1 MGKREDAIGQM
12 WGGFLG
18 ALASCG
24 WLAMAIFAWQV
35 PWFWWATFNESGWW
49 VLLALLLT
57 FLGVAPLL
65 GSLALGFNGLK
76 KLKLASIPPQFR
88 ERFTEFQA
96 TEASWSQVNKHHDD
110 HLEKGSKGD
119 KVRQLQEFLN
129 GKGASLGVDGRFGN
143 KTDAAVRRFQTENG
157 LVVDGVVGTQTW
169 DALTMPQES
178 KSAVTA
184 SINGLHAQL
193 YNNKELSGVQG
204 MIDEATLV
212 ALGLERSMLGL
223 SIGVKGEA
231 ARTMQQALLDAGL
244 SFHAGADGNFGPAT
258 EEALKQFQEQSGISL
273 GAVIERTD
281 STIDFDWGG
290 GAPHK
295 GMNQDYFSIRWTGF
309 MKPEHSGTYSIHT
322 VTDDGV
328 RLWVGDEL
336 LIDDW
341 NPHPPKEN
349 SANVNLQAE
358 GYYPIKMEFFEGG
371 GGAMAR
377 LLWTPP
383 GGNKNV
389 IPNWAL
395 FTSDTGVVGQ
405 PEDEVDQEAAAEQ
418 TLFIEKRSHSA
429 GESIKVRFKDGPG
442 NPTDWIGIFEE
453 GAPSNAES
461 FLDWLYVSGS
471 REVGSPSR
479 RGVVTFSEGVP
490 DGDYSVRLFAN
501 NGYELVAE
509 TSLTV
514 GEVESIAEAEVD
526 VEALVQAVEAQIGP
540 IPDFDGEVDK
550 LRALAEE
557 EMEKRIEKLPAPI
570 QERVRA
576 TFAAKMGSLETK
588 VRSGIPRADKVA
600 VGVAAAAGLAGA
612 AAVGLA
618 ATHRVSKGD
627 EEGAEEVAVESSGE
641 PSDESADEAESVVMA
656 PPMTSVMIDAREGE
670 FIRLVEGVKAART
683 STQRS
688 KMVAEDLT
696 GLWPVT
702 VVIDD
707 IHRTMG
713 VGLDAEYKDGKTI
726 EGVIEGTDIAV
737 SILASSLKHQN
748 LDEFEPGMKFIS
760 TVAVKEY
767 RPVLKRFQLLA

>member
-281 STIDFDWGG
+281 
-290 GAPHK
+290 H
-295 GMNQDYFSIRWTGF
+295 
-309 MKPEHSGTYSIHT
+309 H
-322 VTDDGV
+322 
-328 RLWVGDEL
+328 RL
-336 LIDDW
+336 
-341 NPHPPKEN
+341 
-349 SANVNLQAE
+349 
-358 GYYPIKMEFFEGG
+358 
-371 GGAMAR
+371 
-377 LLWTPP
+377 
-383 GGNKNV
+383 
-389 IPNWAL
+389 
-395 FTSDTGVVGQ
+395 
-405 PEDEVDQEAAAEQ
+405 
-418 TLFIEKRSHSA
+418 
-429 GESIKVRFKDGPG
+429 
-442 NPTDWIGIFEE
+442 
-453 GAPSNAES
+453 
-461 FLDWLYVSGS
+461 
-471 REVGSPSR
+471 
-479 RGVVTFSEGVP
+479 
-490 DGDYSVRLFAN
+490 
-501 NGYELVAE
+501 
-509 TSLTV
+509 
-514 GEVESIAEAEVD
+514 
-526 VEALVQAVEAQIGP
+526 
-540 IPDFDGEVDK
+540 
-550 LRALAEE
+550 
-557 EMEKRIEKLPAPI
+557 
-570 QERVRA
+570 
-576 TFAAKMGSLETK
+576 
-588 VRSGIPRADKVA
+588 
-600 VGVAAAAGLAGA
+600 
-612 AAVGLA
+612 
-618 ATHRVSKGD
+618 
-627 EEGAEEVAVESSGE
+627 
-641 PSDESADEAESVVMA
+641 
-656 PPMTSVMIDAREGE
+656 
-670 FIRLVEGVKAART
+670 
-683 STQRS
+683 
-688 KMVAEDLT
+688 
-696 GLWPVT
+696 
-702 VVIDD
+702 
-707 IHRTMG
+707 
-713 VGLDAEYKDGKTI
+713 
-726 EGVIEGTDIAV
+726 
-737 SILASSLKHQN
+737 
-748 LDEFEPGMKFIS
+748 
-760 TVAVKEY
+760 
-767 RPVLKRFQLLA
+767 

>member
-395 FTSDTGVVGQ
+395 TLCWRIDQGQIQGWTWQSD
-405 PEDEVDQEAAAEQ
+405 
-418 TLFIEKRSHSA
+418 
-429 GESIKVRFKDGPG
+429 
-442 NPTDWIGIFEE
+442 
-453 GAPSNAES
+453 
-461 FLDWLYVSGS
+461 
-471 REVGSPSR
+471 
-479 RGVVTFSEGVP
+479 
-490 DGDYSVRLFAN
+490 
-501 NGYELVAE
+501 
-509 TSLTV
+509 
-514 GEVESIAEAEVD
+514 
-526 VEALVQAVEAQIGP
+526 
-540 IPDFDGEVDK
+540 
-550 LRALAEE
+550 
-557 EMEKRIEKLPAPI
+557 
-570 QERVRA
+570 
-576 TFAAKMGSLETK
+576 
-588 VRSGIPRADKVA
+588 
-600 VGVAAAAGLAGA
+600 
-612 AAVGLA
+612 
-618 ATHRVSKGD
+618 
-627 EEGAEEVAVESSGE
+627 
-641 PSDESADEAESVVMA
+641 
-656 PPMTSVMIDAREGE
+656 
-670 FIRLVEGVKAART
+670 
-683 STQRS
+683 
-688 KMVAEDLT
+688 
-696 GLWPVT
+696 
-702 VVIDD
+702 
-707 IHRTMG
+707 
-713 VGLDAEYKDGKTI
+713 
-726 EGVIEGTDIAV
+726 
-737 SILASSLKHQN
+737 
-748 LDEFEPGMKFIS
+748 
-760 TVAVKEY
+760 
-767 RPVLKRFQLLA
+767 

>member
-1 MGKREDAIGQM
+1 MGEREDAIRKIV
-12 WGGFLG
+12 GGVFGSLFG
-18 ALASCG
+18 VG
-24 WLAMAIFAWQV
+24 WLSQAIFAWKV
-35 PWFWWATFNESGWW
+35 PWFWWAAFNESGWW

-57 FLGVAPLL
+57 FIGVAPLL
-65 GSLALGFNGLK
+65 VSIGFILDGIK
-76 KLKLASIPPQFR
+76 KLGQSAIPEQLR
-88 ERFTEFQA
+88 DEAWRFE
-96 TEASWSQVNKHHDD
+96 EVHSS
-110 HLEKGSKGD
+110 GSESPSNAK
-119 KVRQLQEFLN
+119 
-129 GKGASLGVDGRFGN
+129 AVD
-143 KTDAAVRRFQTENG
+143 
-157 LVVDGVVGTQTW
+157 VVGVT
-169 DALTMPQES
+169 S
-178 KSAVTA
+178 SSSAAAIA
-184 SINGLHAQL
+184 SINGLHAEL
-193 YNNKELSGVQG
+193 YNDKELSGVRG

-212 ALGLERSMLGL
+212 ALGLERSLLGL
-223 SIGVKGEA
+223 SNGAKGES
-231 ARTMQQALLDAGL
+231 ARTIQQALLDAGL

-290 GAPHK
+290 GAPHE
-295 GMNQDYFSIRWTGF
+295 GMNQDNFSIRWTGF

-341 NPHPPKEN
+341 NQHAPKEN
-349 SANVNLQAE
+349 SANVNLEVEQ
-358 GYYPIKMEFFEGG
+358 YYPIKMEFFEGG

-395 FTSDTGVVGQ
+395 YTSDTGVVEQ
-405 PEDEVDQEAAAEQ
+405 SEDEVDQETAAEQ

-461 FLDWLYVSGS
+461 YLDWLYVSGS
-471 REVGSPSR
+471 REVGSSTR
-479 RGVVTFSEGVP
+479 RGIVTFSEGVP

-509 TSLTV
+509 TALTV
-514 GEVESIAEAEVD
+514 GGVDRSEDEEAEFDHLKDEVEDALAAESIAEVD
-526 VEALVQAVEAQIGP
+526 VEALVQAVEELSTEDYARFLAH
-540 IPDFDGEVDK
+540 PDFDGEVDK
-550 LRALAEE
+550 LRVFADE
-557 EMEKRIEKLPAPI
+557 EMEERIEKLPGPI

-576 TFAAKMGSLETK
+576 TFAAKMDSLESK

-600 VGVAAAAGLAGA
+600 VGMAAAAGLAGA
-612 AAVGLA
+612 AAAGLA

-627 EEGAEEVAVESSGE
+627 EVAVESSRE

-656 PPMTSVMIDAREGE
+656 PPMTSAMIDAREGE

-696 GLWPVT
+696 GVWPVT
-702 VVIDD
+702 IVIDD

-713 VGLDAEYKDGKTI
+713 VGLDDEYKDGKTI
-726 EGVIEGTDIAV
+726 EGIIEGTDVAV
-737 SILASSLKHQN
+737 SILASSVKHPD
-748 LDEFEPGMKFIS
+748 LDELEPGMTFAANC
-760 TVAVKEY
+760 VVKEY
-767 RPVLKRFQLLA
+767 RPVMKRFQLLG

>member
-12 WGGFLG
+12 LGGFLG

-24 WLAMAIFAWQV
+24 WLAFAIFVWQL

-49 VLLALLLT
+49 ILLALLLT
-57 FLGVAPLL
+57 FLAVAPLL
-65 GSLALGFNGLK
+65 VGLGVGLHGLK
-76 KLKLASIPPQFR
+76 KFQLASIPEQLR
-88 ERFTEFQA
+88 SEAWRFEDIHADNF
-96 TEASWSQVNKHHDD
+96 
-110 HLEKGSKGD
+110 
-119 KVRQLQEFLN
+119 
-129 GKGASLGVDGRFGN
+129 VDSGN
-143 KTDAAVRRFQTENG
+143 MSPSTANAV
-157 LVVDGVVGTQTW
+157 DVVGVTSS
-169 DALTMPQES
+169 A
-178 KSAVTA
+178 AVTA

-358 GYYPIKMEFFEGG
+358 EYYPIKMEFFEGG

-501 NGYELVAE
+501 NGYELVAK

-514 GEVESIAEAEVD
+514 GEIPRSEEEQAESELDHLKDEVEDALAAESIAEVD
-526 VEALVQAVEAQIGP
+526 VEALFQAVEELSTEDYARFVAH
-540 IPDFDGEVDK
+540 PDFDGEVDK
-550 LRALAEE
+550 LRVFAEE
-557 EMEKRIEKLPAPI
+557 EMEERIEKLPAPI

-576 TFAAKMGSLETK
+576 TFAAKMDSLESK

-627 EEGAEEVAVESSGE
+627 EEGADEVAVESSGE

-656 PPMTSVMIDAREGE
+656 PPMASAMIDAREGE
-670 FIRLVEGVKAART
+670 FIRLVEGVKEART

-707 IHRTMG
+707 IHRTIG
-713 VGLDAEYKDGKTI
+713 VGLDDEYKDGKTI
-726 EGVIEGTDIAV
+726 EGTIEGTDVAV
-737 SILASSLKHQN
+737 SILASSVKHPD
-748 LDEFEPGMKFIS
+748 LDELEPGMTFAANC
-760 TVAVKEY
+760 VVKEY
-767 RPVLKRFQLLA
+767 RPVLKRFELLG

>member
-1 MGKREDAIGQM
+1 M
-12 WGGFLG
+12 WAGFLG

-24 WLAMAIFAWQV
+24 WLAFAIFVWQL

-49 VLLALLLT
+49 ILLALLLT
-57 FLGVAPLL
+57 FLAVAPFLVGL
-65 GSLALGFNGLK
+65 GVGLHGLK
-76 KLKLASIPPQFR
+76 KFQLASIPEQLR
-88 ERFTEFQA
+88 SEAWRFEDIHADNF
-96 TEASWSQVNKHHDD
+96 
-110 HLEKGSKGD
+110 
-119 KVRQLQEFLN
+119 
-129 GKGASLGVDGRFGN
+129 VDSGN
-143 KTDAAVRRFQTENG
+143 MSPSTANAV
-157 LVVDGVVGTQTW
+157 DVVGVTSS
-169 DALTMPQES
+169 A
-178 KSAVTA
+178 AVTA

-244 SFHAGADGNFGPAT
+244 SFHAGADGHFGPST
-258 EEALKQFQEQSGISL
+258 EKALKQFQEQSGISL

-290 GAPHK
+290 GAPHE

-358 GYYPIKMEFFEGG
+358 EYYPIKMEFFEGG

-501 NGYELVAE
+501 NGYELVAK

-526 VEALVQAVEAQIGP
+526 VEALVQVVGSDIVQAVEAQIGP

-550 LRALAEE
+550 LRVLAEE

-618 ATHRVSKGD
+618 ATHRVSKP
-627 EEGAEEVAVESSGE
+627 EVWMKEATIQGEKLHGNATNHPNLGTKKITTSSIVSQEMKGLIHHIETKNTLYLIHENDMGSSVESSRE

-656 PPMTSVMIDAREGE
+656 PPMTSAMIDAREGE

-688 KMVAEDLT
+688 KIVAEDLT

-713 VGLDAEYKDGKTI
+713 VGLDDEYKDGKTI
-726 EGVIEGTDIAV
+726 EGTIEGTDVAV
-737 SILASSLKHQN
+737 SILASSVKHPD
-748 LDEFEPGMKFIS
+748 LDELEPGMTFAANC
-760 TVAVKEY
+760 VVKEY
-767 RPVLKRFQLLA
+767 RPVLKRFELLG

>member
-1 MGKREDAIGQM
+1 
-12 WGGFLG
+12 
-18 ALASCG
+18 
-24 WLAMAIFAWQV
+24 
-35 PWFWWATFNESGWW
+35 
-49 VLLALLLT
+49 
-57 FLGVAPLL
+57 
-65 GSLALGFNGLK
+65 
-76 KLKLASIPPQFR
+76 
-88 ERFTEFQA
+88 
-96 TEASWSQVNKHHDD
+96 
-110 HLEKGSKGD
+110 
-119 KVRQLQEFLN
+119 
-129 GKGASLGVDGRFGN
+129 
-143 KTDAAVRRFQTENG
+143 
-157 LVVDGVVGTQTW
+157 
-169 DALTMPQES
+169 
-178 KSAVTA
+178 
-184 SINGLHAQL
+184 
-193 YNNKELSGVQG
+193 
-204 MIDEATLV
+204 
-212 ALGLERSMLGL
+212 
-223 SIGVKGEA
+223 
-231 ARTMQQALLDAGL
+231 
-244 SFHAGADGNFGPAT
+244 
-258 EEALKQFQEQSGISL
+258 
-273 GAVIERTD
+273 
-281 STIDFDWGG
+281 
-290 GAPHK
+290 
-295 GMNQDYFSIRWTGF
+295 
-309 MKPEHSGTYSIHT
+309 
-322 VTDDGV
+322 
-328 RLWVGDEL
+328 
-336 LIDDW
+336 
-341 NPHPPKEN
+341 
-349 SANVNLQAE
+349 
-358 GYYPIKMEFFEGG
+358 MEFFEGG

-501 NGYELVAE
+501 NGYELVAK

-526 VEALVQAVEAQIGP
+526 VEALVQVVGSDIVQAVEAQIGP

-550 LRALAEE
+550 LRVLAEE

-618 ATHRVSKGD
+618 ATHRVSKP
-627 EEGAEEVAVESSGE
+627 EVWMKEATIQGEKLHGNATNHPNLGTKKITTSSIVSQEMKGLIHHIETKNTLYLIHENDMGSSVESSRE

-656 PPMTSVMIDAREGE
+656 PPMTSAMIDAREGE

-688 KMVAEDLT
+688 KIVAEDLT

-713 VGLDAEYKDGKTI
+713 VGLDDEYKDGKTI
-726 EGVIEGTDIAV
+726 EGTIEGTDVAV
-737 SILASSLKHQN
+737 SILASSVKHPD
-748 LDEFEPGMKFIS
+748 LDELEPGMTFAANC
-760 TVAVKEY
+760 VVKEY
-767 RPVLKRFQLLA
+767 RPVLKRFELLG

>member
-1 MGKREDAIGQM
+1 MGEREDAASAQM

-49 VLLALLLT
+49 ILLALLLT

-65 GSLALGFNGLK
+65 GSLAFGFNGLK
-76 KLKLASIPPQFR
+76 KLKLASIPEQLR
-88 ERFTEFQA
+88 SEAWRFEDIHADNF
-96 TEASWSQVNKHHDD
+96 
-110 HLEKGSKGD
+110 
-119 KVRQLQEFLN
+119 
-129 GKGASLGVDGRFGN
+129 VDSGN
-143 KTDAAVRRFQTENG
+143 MSPSTANAV
-157 LVVDGVVGTQTW
+157 DVVGVTSS
-169 DALTMPQES
+169 A
-178 KSAVTA
+178 AVTA

-212 ALGLERSMLGL
+212 ALGLERSLLGL
-223 SIGVKGEA
+223 SNGAKGES

-290 GAPHK
+290 GAPHE
-295 GMNQDYFSIRWTGF
+295 GMNQDNFSIRWTGF

-341 NPHPPKEN
+341 NQHPPEEN

-358 GYYPIKMEFFEGG
+358 QYYPIKMEFFEGG

-395 FTSDTGVVGQ
+395 YTSDTGVVEQ
-405 PEDEVDQEAAAEQ
+405 SEDEVDQEAAAEQ

-461 FLDWLYVSGS
+461 YLDWLYVSGS
-471 REVGSPSR
+471 REAGSSNR
-479 RGVVTFSEGVP
+479 RGIVTFSEGVP

-501 NGYELVAE
+501 NGYGLVAE
-509 TSLTV
+509 TALTV
-514 GEVESIAEAEVD
+514 GGVDRSEEEEAEFDHLKDEVEDALAAESIAEVD
-526 VEALVQAVEAQIGP
+526 VEALVQAVEELSTEDYARLVAH
-540 IPDFDGEVDK
+540 PDFDGEVDK
-550 LRALAEE
+550 LRVMAEE
-557 EMEKRIEKLPAPI
+557 EMEERIEKLPAPI
-570 QERVRA
+570 QERIRT
-576 TFAAKMGSLETK
+576 TFAAKMDSFESK

-612 AAVGLA
+612 AAAGLA

-627 EEGAEEVAVESSGE
+627 EVAVESSRE

-656 PPMTSVMIDAREGE
+656 PPMTSAMINAREGE

-696 GLWPVT
+696 GVWPVT
-702 VVIDD
+702 IVIDD

-713 VGLDAEYKDGKTI
+713 VGLDDEYKNGKTI
-726 EGVIEGTDIAV
+726 EGIIEGTDVAV
-737 SILASSLKHQN
+737 SILASSIKHPD
-748 LDEFEPGMKFIS
+748 LYELEPGMTFAANC
-760 TVAVKEY
+760 VVKEY
-767 RPVLKRFQLLA
+767 RPVMKRFQLLG

>member
-1 MGKREDAIGQM
+1 MGEREDAQGLMLGGLTAGVIG
-12 WGGFLG
+12 G
-18 ALASCG
+18 SG
-24 WLAMAIFAWQV
+24 WLVFAILVWQL

-49 VLLALLLT
+49 LPLALLLT
-57 FLGVAPLL
+57 VLAVAPLL
-65 GSLALGFNGLK
+65 AGLGLSFMGLK
-76 KLKLASIPPQFR
+76 KFQLSSIPEQLR
-88 ERFTEFQA
+88 DEAWRFEEVHSDNF
-96 TEASWSQVNKHHDD
+96 
-110 HLEKGSKGD
+110 
-119 KVRQLQEFLN
+119 
-129 GKGASLGVDGRFGN
+129 VDSGN
-143 KTDAAVRRFQTENG
+143 MSPSTANAV
-157 LVVDGVVGTQTW
+157 DVVGVTSS
-169 DALTMPQES
+169 A
-178 KSAVTA
+178 AVTA

-212 ALGLERSMLGL
+212 ALGLERSLLGL
-223 SIGVKGEA
+223 SIGAKGES
-231 ARTMQQALLDAGL
+231 ARSMQQALLDAGL
-244 SFHAGADGNFGPAT
+244 SFHAGADGHFGPAT
-258 EEALKQFQEQSGISL
+258 EKALKQFQEQSGISL

-290 GAPHK
+290 GAPHE
-295 GMNQDYFSIRWTGF
+295 GMNQDNFSIRWTGF

-341 NPHPPKEN
+341 NQHPPKEN

-358 GYYPIKMEFFEGG
+358 QYYPIKMEFFEGG

-395 FTSDTGVVGQ
+395 NTSDTGVVEQ
-405 PEDEVDQEAAAEQ
+405 PEDEVDQETEAEQ

-471 REVGSPSR
+471 REAGSSNR
-479 RGVVTFSEGVP
+479 RGIVTFSEGVP

-509 TSLTV
+509 TALTV
-514 GEVESIAEAEVD
+514 GGVDRSEEEEAEFDHLKDEVEDALAAESIAEVD
-526 VEALVQAVEAQIGP
+526 VEALVQAVEELSTE
-540 IPDFDGEVDK
+540 PDFDGEVDK
-550 LRALAEE
+550 LRVMAED
-557 EMEKRIEKLPAPI
+557 EMEERIEKLPAPI
-570 QERVRA
+570 QERIRT
-576 TFAAKMGSLETK
+576 TFAAKMDSLESK

-627 EEGAEEVAVESSGE
+627 EEIPEDGEADLEEQAHARPNIEGVDVTELGFEEGAEEVAVESSGE
-641 PSDESADEAESVVMA
+641 PSDESAEEAESVVMA
-656 PPMTSVMIDAREGE
+656 PPMTSAMIDVREGE
-670 FIRLVEGVKAART
+670 FIRLVEGVKAAVT

-688 KMVAEDLT
+688 KMVTEELT
-696 GLWPVT
+696 GAWPVT
-702 VVIDD
+702 VVIDS

-713 VGLDAEYKDGKTI
+713 VGLDDEYKDGKTI
-726 EGVIEGTDIAV
+726 EGIIEGTDIAV
-737 SILASSLKHQN
+737 SILASSVKHPDM
-748 LDEFEPGMKFIS
+748 DELGPGMTFAANC
-760 TVAVKEY
+760 VVKEY
-767 RPVLKRFQLLA
+767 RPVMKRFELLG

>member
-1 MGKREDAIGQM
+1 M
-12 WGGFLG
+12 
-18 ALASCG
+18 
-24 WLAMAIFAWQV
+24 
-35 PWFWWATFNESGWW
+35 
-49 VLLALLLT
+49 
-57 FLGVAPLL
+57 
-65 GSLALGFNGLK
+65 
-76 KLKLASIPPQFR
+76 
-88 ERFTEFQA
+88 
-96 TEASWSQVNKHHDD
+96 
-110 HLEKGSKGD
+110 
-119 KVRQLQEFLN
+119 
-129 GKGASLGVDGRFGN
+129 
-143 KTDAAVRRFQTENG
+143 
-157 LVVDGVVGTQTW
+157 
-169 DALTMPQES
+169 
-178 KSAVTA
+178 
-184 SINGLHAQL
+184 
-193 YNNKELSGVQG
+193 
-204 MIDEATLV
+204 
-212 ALGLERSMLGL
+212 
-223 SIGVKGEA
+223 
-231 ARTMQQALLDAGL
+231 
-244 SFHAGADGNFGPAT
+244 
-258 EEALKQFQEQSGISL
+258 
-273 GAVIERTD
+273 
-281 STIDFDWGG
+281 
-290 GAPHK
+290 
-295 GMNQDYFSIRWTGF
+295 
-309 MKPEHSGTYSIHT
+309 
-322 VTDDGV
+322 
-328 RLWVGDEL
+328 
-336 LIDDW
+336 
-341 NPHPPKEN
+341 
-349 SANVNLQAE
+349 
-358 GYYPIKMEFFEGG
+358 
-371 GGAMAR
+371 
-377 LLWTPP
+377 
-383 GGNKNV
+383 
-389 IPNWAL
+389 
-395 FTSDTGVVGQ
+395 
-405 PEDEVDQEAAAEQ
+405 
-418 TLFIEKRSHSA
+418 
-429 GESIKVRFKDGPG
+429 
-442 NPTDWIGIFEE
+442 
-453 GAPSNAES
+453 
-461 FLDWLYVSGS
+461 
-471 REVGSPSR
+471 
-479 RGVVTFSEGVP
+479 P

-550 LRALAEE
+550 LRVLAEE